1 MRRTDWQAVLK
12 RAEQHAERWFDGLAD
27 RPVYARSES
36 RDLLDRL
43 KRPVPEQPTPPERVI
58 DELVAAVDAGLTAM
72 PSGRFFGWVIG
83 GGLPSAVAADW
94 LTAVWDQNAG
104 SAEGTPAA
112 AAVEQVALAWTL
124 ELLDLPR
131 AATGALVTGAQM
143 ANTVCLAAARNR
155 VLAAL
160 GCDVEA
166 HGLFGAPELHVV
178 VGEERHQ
185 TVDRSLRL
193 LGLGQRRLRV
203 VPADEQGRLRPDA
216 LGEVLT
222 GLEPPVIICAQAGN
236 VSTGALDPMT
246 PIADAV
252 DRLRSRSPAGAV
264 WLHVDGAFGLWAR
277 ASARTRQLAAGIER
291 ADSWATDA
299 HKWLNTPYDCG
310 IALIAPA
317 HREAHRHA
325 MAIHAA
331 YLPEES
337 NPEIRSPLDWTPEL
351 SRRARGFALYAALC
365 ELGRRGVEDLVDRSC
380 ALARRFAEQLA
391 REPGV
396 SILNDVVLN
405 QVLVRFG
412 DDAHTRDVVRRV
424 RDDRTCFVSGTVWRG
439 MEVMRI
445 SVSNAF
451 TDEADVD
458 ASVAAMIS
466 AHSAP

>member
-12 RAEQHAERWFDGLAD
+12 RAEQHAERWFAGLAD
-27 RPVYARSES
+27 RPVYARSDS
-36 RDLLDRL
+36 REVLDRL
-43 KRPVPEQPTPPERVI
+43 ERPVPEEPTPPERVI
-58 DELVAAVDAGLTAM
+58 DDLVAAVDSGLTAM

-94 LTAVWDQNAG
+94 LTTVWDQNAG
-104 SAEGTPAA
+104 STEGTPAA

-131 AATGALVTGAQM
+131 TASGALVTGAQM

-155 VLAAL
+155 VVGAL

-166 HGLFGAPELHVV
+166 HGLFGAPEVHVV

-193 LGLGQRRLRV
+193 LGFGERRLRV
-203 VPADEQGRLRPDA
+203 VPADEQGRMRADA
-216 LGEVLT
+216 LGELLS

-236 VSTGALDPMT
+236 VSTGALDPMA

-252 DRLRSRSPAGAV
+252 DRLRTRSPAGAV

-277 ASARTRQLAAGIER
+277 ASARTRELAAGIER

-325 MAIHAA
+325 MAIRAA

-337 NPEIRSPLDWTPEL
+337 DHGIRSPLDWTPEL

-365 ELGRRGVEDLVDRSC
+365 ELGRRGVEDLVDRCC
-380 ALARRFAEQLA
+380 AMARRFAEQLA
-391 REPGV
+391 REPRV

-424 RDDRTCFVSGTVWRG
+424 RDDRTCFVSGTVWHG
-439 MEVMRI
+439 VEAMRI

-458 ASVAAMIS
+458 ASVAAMIR
-466 AHSAP
+466 AHSTR